1 MLLEVNK
8 ISKIF
13 KGKKILNNISFKV
26 YKNDRIGIV
35 GSNGAGK
42 STLLKIINNE
52 IYPDS
57 GYVNIKSSYK
67 VLPQKFEFDNNTTVY
82 NYIENNIN
90 YGNTGEVISKF
101 NFKDKQHQKISN
113 LSGGEKTRLVISV
126 LVENNPDILILD
138 EPTNHLDIETV
149 NWLVN
154 YLNKYKGVTIIVSH
168 DRYLLNKLT
177 NRIIELNNGEIKEYS
192 GNYDLYL
199 SEKNN
204 EEKRKNYEYEKYISE
219 KKRLLKAASE
229 KERRSA
235 TMKKTPKRMGNSEA
249 RLHKMGNQKSKS
261 KLDKAV
267 KAIEAR
273 IEKLDVKE
281 RPKKD
286 SSINVKFAENTSKIG
301 RVLIRGE
308 NIKKQY
314 NDILFENTD
323 FTVFKDKRIAL
334 VGKNG
339 TGKST
344 LLKIIINEIDYCGKI
359 SISSAAKIGFISQEL
374 EILDTDKTILEE
386 IKCLDTDEVISRNFL
401 GAMLFKQ
408 EDIYKKTSS
417 LSMGEKVRLAFCK
430 LILSNCNLLIL
441 DEPTNFLDSLSR
453 EKIEK
458 ALETFTGTLLFVSHD
473 RYFIEKIADEIWE
486 IENKKVNIYNDDY
499 KYYLNKK
506 NEKRNNSNIN
516 NEEEKIKLKMKLAEI
531 VYKLEFCSEK
541 EKESLNQE
549 YFDIVKKLKNLKPI

>member
-8 ISKIF
+8 ILKTF
-13 KGKKILNNISFKV
+13 NGKKILNNISFKV
-26 YKNDRIGIV
+26 YKSDRVGIV

-42 STLLKIINNE
+42 STLLKIISDE
-52 IYPDS
+52 IDTDS

-82 NYIENNIN
+82 NYIKNNIN
-90 YGNTGEVISKF
+90 YGNTGEIISKF
-101 NFKDKQHQKISN
+101 NFKDKQNQKIAK

-126 LVENNPDILILD
+126 LIENNPDILILD

-154 YLNKYKGVTIIVSH
+154 YLDKYKGVIIIVSH
-168 DRYLLNKLT
+168 DRYVLNKLA
-177 NRIIELNNGEIKEYS
+177 NRIIELKDGEIKEYN

-204 EEKRKNYEYEKYISE
+204 EERRKNYEYEKYVSE
-219 KKRLLKAASE
+219 KKRLIKAASE

-235 TMKKTPKRMGNSEA
+235 TMRKTPKRMGNSEA

-281 RPKKD
+281 RPKKE
-286 SSINVKFAENTSKIG
+286 SSINVKFAENTNKTG
-301 RVLIRGE
+301 KVLIRGE

-314 NDILFENTD
+314 NKILFED
-323 FTVFKDKRIAL
+323 AEFTVFKGKRIAL

-339 TGKST
+339 SGKST
-344 LLKIIINEIDYCGKI
+344 LLKVIINGVDYSGKI
-359 SISSAAKIGFISQEL
+359 SISPAAKIGFISQEL
-374 EILDTDKTILEE
+374 EVLDTDKTILDE

-401 GAMLFKQ
+401 GAMLFK
-408 EDIYKKTSS
+408 EKDIYKKTSS

-441 DEPTNFLDSLSR
+441 DEPTNFLDSISR
-453 EKIEK
+453 EKIEN

-486 IENKKVNIYNDDY
+486 IENKKINVYNGDY

-506 NEKRNNSNIN
+506 NEKEKNFKLNGK
-516 NEEEKIKLKMKLAEI
+516 EEKIKLQMKLAEI

-541 EKESLNQE
+541 EKDILNQE
-549 YFDIVKKLKNLKPI
+549 YMEIVKKLKSL